1 VLHAAIGIA
10 MRKVPAVATAHAL
23 LVLLAVVAV
32 SLFARRSYYVLLAAA
47 YIAGSE
53 VLWRMSKAG
62 VFYETG
68 KYLFSLVLLVA
79 IVRMKRPRIPGLAAL
94 YLVLLVPSIVTA
106 YFTFPWGWFRQ
117 MVSFNLSGP
126 LSLAVAVCFAHNV
139 KMSRQELL
147 NCMLAFLVPACGV
160 VAITLFTTYSAEAL
174 KFSMESNFLTSGGF
188 GPNQVS
194 AVLGFA
200 VLIAFLYVV
209 SAKVSILTKLFLV
222 GAAAVFA
229 AQSAMTFSRAGL
241 ASAAIALM
249 VSLPFLITDRR
260 RRIWTVAGI
269 VALAL
274 AGFVL
279 FPVLN
284 SYTGGKL
291 QKRFEETSLSNR
303 EALAA
308 QDLDLFQQNPL
319 YGVGVGLSVF
329 LRPTRAAAHT
339 EFTRLLADHGLLGA
353 TALLALVLQLGQ
365 TLLTSRTHWV
375 LGLRAAAVSW
385 TLLNFAI
392 NAMRLVAPSY
402 ALCVAFVNLEEST
415 DHGTPVS
422 SHVGQG

>member
-1 VLHAAIGIA
+1 
-10 MRKVPAVATAHAL
+10 
-23 LVLLAVVAV
+23 
-32 SLFARRSYYVLLAAA
+32 
-47 YIAGSE
+47 
-53 VLWRMSKAG
+53 
-62 VFYETG
+62 
-68 KYLFSLVLLVA
+68 
-79 IVRMKRPRIPGLAAL
+79 
-94 YLVLLVPSIVTA
+94 
-106 YFTFPWGWFRQ
+106 
-117 MVSFNLSGP
+117 
-126 LSLAVAVCFAHNV
+126 
-139 KMSRQELL
+139 
-147 NCMLAFLVPACGV
+147 
-160 VAITLFTTYSAEAL
+160 
-174 KFSMESNFLTSGGF
+174 MESNILTSGGF

-269 VALAL
+269 VALVL
-274 AGFVL
+274 AGVVL

-353 TALLALVLQLGQ
+353 IALLALVLQLGK
-365 TLLTSRTHWV
+365 TLLTARTHWV

-402 ALCVAFVNLEEST
+402 ALCVAFVNLEESA